1 MKFIKS
7 VLLLILVI
15 TIIGAGAYYASSRIH
30 NEKLQSALRN
40 VQMLKPLADA
50 SIAKAGQLAPM
61 VTQFGKVLGAKDDH
75 QNSTNSA
82 QNASSSG
89 NLSNESTTKNIPL
102 VEKTFEFARYTY
114 CQQVIGDYE
123 KRYSSSK

>member
-7 VLLLILVI
+7 VLIFILVL
-15 TIIGAGAYYASSRIH
+15 TIVGAGAYYASSRIH
-30 NEKLQSALRN
+30 NEKLQSALHSLQ
-40 VQMLKPLADA
+40 VLKPLADA

-61 VTQFGKVLGAKDDH
+61 VTQLGKVLGAKDDH
-75 QNSTNSA
+75 SNSTNSA

-102 VEKTFEFARYTY
+102 MEKTFEFARYTY
-114 CQQVIGDYE
+114 CQQVVSDYE
-123 KRYSSSK
+123 KRYSGK